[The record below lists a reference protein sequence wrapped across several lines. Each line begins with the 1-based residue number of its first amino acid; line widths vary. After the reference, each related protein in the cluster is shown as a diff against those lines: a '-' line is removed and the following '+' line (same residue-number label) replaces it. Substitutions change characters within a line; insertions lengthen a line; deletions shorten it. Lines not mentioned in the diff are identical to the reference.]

1 MALTRLGLNQSINL
15 ATNITGTL
23 ATGNG
28 GTGATSYTAGISVAE
43 EWVLTSNKTSAG
55 DITANLS
62 LSSFAG
68 VGAINASMSE
78 SSGVF
83 TFPSTGIWFIGFN
96 GLIEEGSQSS
106 NVAIVRPEIKIT
118 TDNSSYNICARSQ
131 EGIAGTIAAEFSGT
145 STTSFLFDVTNTTT
159 HKCKFAVANLE
170 NNNRLLGSGGASN
183 LQHTKFT
190 FLRLGDT

>member
-1 MALTRLGLNQSINL
+1 MALTKLNL
-15 ATNITGTL
+15 AQGVTGTL
-23 ATGNG
+23 PTSNYVQG
-28 GTGATSYTAGISVAE
+28 GITVAE

-62 LSSFAG
+62 LSSFPG
-68 VGAINASMSE
+68 VGTINPGMSQ
-78 SSGVF
+78 SSGIF

-145 STTSFLFDVTNTTT
+145 STTSFIFDVTNTTT
-159 HKCKFAVANLE
+159 HKCKFSVANLE
-170 NNNRLLGSGGASN
+170 NNNRLLGFGAGN

>member
-1 MALTRLGLNQSINL
+1 MAF
-15 ATNITGTL
+15 ATIDMTKGITGTIPV
-23 ATGNG
+23 ANG
-28 GTGATSYTAGISVAE
+28 GTGTTSYTAGISVAE

-68 VGAINASMSE
+68 VGTINASMSE

-106 NVAIVRPEIKIT
+106 NVAIIEGRVSLEELQAFANKFNVALPEPVAETVSEPTQEIT
-118 TDNSSYNICARSQ
+118 
-131 EGIAGTIAAEFSGT
+131 
-145 STTSFLFDVTNTTT
+145 
-159 HKCKFAVANLE
+159 
-170 NNNRLLGSGGASN
+170 
-183 LQHTKFT
+183 
-190 FLRLGDT
+190 